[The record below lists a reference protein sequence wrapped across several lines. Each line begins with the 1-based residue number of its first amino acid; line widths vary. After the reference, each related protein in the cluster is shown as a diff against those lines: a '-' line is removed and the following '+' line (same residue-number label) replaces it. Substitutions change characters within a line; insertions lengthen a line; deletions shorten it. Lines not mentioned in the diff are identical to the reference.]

1 MTMKGEFFMTE
12 NMPKPS
18 GETPFKPEYQ
28 EYIDENKGR
37 GSLKIQASVAE
48 DAFPLKD
55 VFVDVSMIYKG
66 KRYSIYNDTTD
77 SSGIVNEI
85 VLPSKLSAESQ
96 TPQNASDSET
106 KYLISAYHP
115 GFEPIVDCPVNIFD
129 RVETILPVSLNPLG
143 IGLER

>member
-1 MTMKGEFFMTE
+1 MTDNT
-12 NMPKPS
+12 PKPS

-37 GSLKIQASVAE
+37 GSLKIQASVAK
-48 DAFPLKD
+48 DAFPIKD

-66 KRYSIYNDTTD
+66 KRYSLYNDSTD

-96 TPQNASDSET
+96 SPQTAPDSDT
-106 KYLISAYHP
+106 QYLISAYHP
-115 GFEPIVDCPVNIFD
+115 GFEAVVDCPVNIYD
-129 RVETILPVSLNPLG
+129 RVETILPISLNPLG

>member
-1 MTMKGEFFMTE
+1 MTE
-12 NMPKPS
+12 NTPKPS

-37 GSLKIQASVAE
+37 GSLKIQASVAQ

-55 VFVDVSMIYKG
+55 VFVDISMIYNG
-66 KRYSIYNDTTD
+66 TRYSLYNDVTD

-96 TPQNASDSET
+96 DPQTASGSDT

-115 GFEPIVDCPVNIFD
+115 GFEALIDCPVNVYD
-129 RVETILPVSLNPLG
+129 RVETIVPIKLNPLE
-143 IGLER
+143 IGMER

>member
-1 MTMKGEFFMTE
+1 MTE

-55 VFVDVSMIYKG
+55 VFV
-66 KRYSIYNDTTD
+66 
-77 SSGIVNEI
+77 

-96 TPQNASDSET
+96 TPQNASDSVT
-106 KYLISAYHP
+106 QYLISAYHP